1 MSCNVNRREI
11 VVKRN
16 ITKKMSMMGLLVLL
30 ICSLG
35 FISACSQ
42 NDANAAKSKYVDDK
56 AMNVI
61 AAGFERRSDV
71 IESNANDDDPHS
83 TENIQEAIEAEI
95 KNDKELKNARFK
107 DSKMQQDVI
116 TYLNLL
122 DDQLKV
128 TEDYSQSSSDYY
140 EEWNKVY
147 DKRSAQLKKLVDNYG
162 LEVREK
168 YEDDFND
175 LIKNGKSVAEKTRYE
190 DAINSLIQGAN
201 FEKSDDGY
209 GLYTYTAVVENT
221 SGVSFSNVSLTLAL
235 YDADDI
241 KAEETYADTSSW
253 APGEKVKFEAMSDVD
268 AARVVASVSS
278 YDANK

>member
-1 MSCNVNRREI
+1 M
-11 VVKRN
+11 KRN
-16 ITKKMSMMGLLVLL
+16 ITKKMPMMGLLVLL

-42 NDANAAKSKYVDDK
+42 NAANTAKSKYVDDK
-56 AMNVI
+56 AMNII

-83 TENIQEAIEAEI
+83 TENIQAAIEAEI

-128 TEDYSQSSSDYY
+128 TEDYSQSSADYY

-162 LEVREK
+162 LEVGENYK
-168 YEDDFND
+168 DDFND

-221 SGVSFSNVSLTLAL
+221 SGISFSNVSLTLAL

-278 YDANK
+278 YDVNK

>member
-1 MSCNVNRREI
+1 MSRNVSRREI

-16 ITKKMSMMGLLVLL
+16 ATKKQPVMGLLVLL

-42 NDANAAKSKYVDDK
+42 NATNLDKPKYVDGK

-61 AAGFERRSDV
+61 ATGFEKRSDI

-83 TENIQEAIEAEI
+83 TKNIQEAIEAEI
-95 KNDKELKNARFK
+95 KNDEELKNARFK

-128 TEDYSQSSSDYY
+128 TEDYSQSSADYY

-162 LEVREK
+162 LEVGEK
-168 YEDDFND
+168 YKDDFND

-221 SGVSFSNVSLTLAL
+221 SGISFSNVSLTLAL

-241 KAEETYADTSSW
+241 KAEEIYADTSSW

-278 YDANK
+278 YDVNK

>member
-16 ITKKMSMMGLLVLL
+16 ITKKMPMMGLLVLL

-71 IESNANDDDPHS
+71 IESNANDGDPHS

-128 TEDYSQSSSDYY
+128 TEDYSQSSADYY

-162 LEVREK
+162 LEVGEK
-168 YEDDFND
+168 YKDDFND

-221 SGVSFSNVSLTLAL
+221 SGISFSNVSLTLAL

-278 YDANK
+278 YDVNK

>member
-1 MSCNVNRREI
+1 
-11 VVKRN
+11 
-16 ITKKMSMMGLLVLL
+16 MGLLVLL

-95 KNDKELKNARFK
+95 KNDEELKNARFK

-128 TEDYSQSSSDYY
+128 TEDYSQSSADYY

-162 LEVREK
+162 LEVGEK
-168 YEDDFND
+168 YKDDFND

-221 SGVSFSNVSLTLAL
+221 SGISFSNVSLTLAL

-241 KAEETYADTSSW
+241 KAEEIYADTSSW

-278 YDANK
+278 YDVNK

>member
-16 ITKKMSMMGLLVLL
+16 ITKKMPMMGLLVLL

-42 NDANAAKSKYVDDK
+42 NDANAEKSKYVDDK

-71 IESNANDDDPHS
+71 IESNANDDDPPS

-128 TEDYSQSSSDYY
+128 TEDYSQSSADYY

-162 LEVREK
+162 LEVGEK

-221 SGVSFSNVSLTLAL
+221 SGISFSNVSLTLAL

-253 APGEKVKFEAMSDVD
+253 APGEKIKFEAMSDVD

-278 YDANK
+278 YDVNK

>member
-1 MSCNVNRREI
+1 MSRNVNRREI

-16 ITKKMSMMGLLVLL
+16 ATKKQPVMGLLVLL

-35 FISACSQ
+35 FLSACSQ
-42 NDANAAKSKYVDDK
+42 NATNLDKPKYVDGK

-61 AAGFERRSDV
+61 ATGFEKRSDI

-95 KNDKELKNARFK
+95 KNDEELKNARFK

-128 TEDYSQSSSDYY
+128 TEDYSQSSADYY

-162 LEVREK
+162 LEVGEK
-168 YEDDFND
+168 YKDDFND

-221 SGVSFSNVSLTLAL
+221 SGISFSNVSLTLAL

-241 KAEETYADTSSW
+241 KAEEIYADTSSW

-278 YDANK
+278 YDVNK

>member
-16 ITKKMSMMGLLVLL
+16 ITKKMPMMGLLVLL

-61 AAGFERRSDV
+61 AAGFERRSYV

-162 LEVREK
+162 LEVGEK

-221 SGVSFSNVSLTLAL
+221 SGISFSNVSLTLAL

-278 YDANK
+278 YDVNK

>member
-1 MSCNVNRREI
+1 MSRNVNRREI
-11 VVKRN
+11 TVKRN
-16 ITKKMSMMGLLVLL
+16 ITKKLPMMGLLVLL

-42 NDANAAKSKYVDDK
+42 NAANSDKPKYADDK

-61 AAGFERRSDV
+61 AAGFEKRVDV

-83 TENIQEAIEAEI
+83 TENIQEAIKAEI
-95 KNDKELKNARFK
+95 KNDKELKNAKFK

-116 TYLNLL
+116 TYLNF
-122 DDQLKV
+122 
-128 TEDYSQSSSDYY
+128 

-147 DKRSAQLKKLVDNYG
+147 DKRSAQLKKLVDDYG
-162 LEVREK
+162 LEVGEK
-168 YEDDFND
+168 YKDDFDD
-175 LIKNGKSVAEKTRYE
+175 LIKNGRFVAEKTRNE

-209 GLYTYTAVVENT
+209 GLYIYTAVVENT
-221 SGVSFSNVSLTLAL
+221 SGISFSNVSLTLAL
-235 YDADDI
+235 YDADNI
-241 KAEETYADTSSW
+241 KAEETYANTSSW

-268 AARVVASVSS
+268 AVRVVASVSS
-278 YDANK
+278 YDVNK

>member
-16 ITKKMSMMGLLVLL
+16 ITKKMPMMGLLVLL

-35 FISACSQ
+35 FILACSQ

-71 IESNANDDDPHS
+71 IESNANDDPHS

-162 LEVREK
+162 LEVGEK

-221 SGVSFSNVSLTLAL
+221 SGISFSNVSLTLAL

-278 YDANK
+278 YDVNK

>member
-16 ITKKMSMMGLLVLL
+16 ITKKMSMMALLVLL

-128 TEDYSQSSSDYY
+128 TEDYSQSSSEYY

-162 LEVREK
+162 LEVGEK

-278 YDANK
+278 YDVNK

>member
-1 MSCNVNRREI
+1 M
-11 VVKRN
+11 KRN
-16 ITKKMSMMGLLVLL
+16 TTKKQPMMGLLVLL

-95 KNDKELKNARFK
+95 KNDEELKNARFK

-162 LEVREK
+162 LEVGEK
-168 YEDDFND
+168 YKDDFND

-201 FEKSDDGY
+201 FEKTDDGY

-221 SGVSFSNVSLTLAL
+221 SGISFSNVSLTLAL

-278 YDANK
+278 YDVNK

>member
-168 YEDDFND
+168 CEDDFND

-278 YDANK
+278 YDVNK

>member
-268 AARVVASVSS
+268 AARIVASVSS
-278 YDANK
+278 YDVNK